1 MHLLDKNILNEFIAD
16 IGFTGSLTITKN
28 GYASLDVCCCQQWFE
43 SLESIFNITP
53 RKCKAQ
59 FPTENGSI
67 LYPPVGLTLEQKTA
81 FLIGLIDGDGSVL
94 VTHRSNKYSC
104 LTFFLCGSNPIMG
117 WARDVIEELNL
128 FEIRGC
134 LNVRYNKP
142 VFAIT
147 TSGKKQRFSVNI

>member
-1 MHLLDKNILNEFIAD
+1 
-16 IGFTGSLTITKN
+16 
-28 GYASLDVCCCQQWFE
+28 
-43 SLESIFNITP
+43 
-53 RKCKAQ
+53 
-59 FPTENGSI
+59 
-67 LYPPVGLTLEQKTA
+67 
-81 FLIGLIDGDGSVL
+81 
-94 VTHRSNKYSC
+94 
-104 LTFFLCGSNPIMG
+104 MG